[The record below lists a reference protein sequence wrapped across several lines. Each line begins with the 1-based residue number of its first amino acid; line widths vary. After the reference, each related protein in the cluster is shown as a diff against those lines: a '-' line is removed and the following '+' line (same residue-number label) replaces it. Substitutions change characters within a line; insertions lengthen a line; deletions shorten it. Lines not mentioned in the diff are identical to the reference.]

1 MANNIERNI
10 SVLYRLS
17 SRPFGVV
24 DIQEP
29 VGYENDTRSYERDKD
44 SRGFTIKTDIDLEF
58 YGNGA
63 DYIYNLFQ
71 TYGINEKCTITKYER
86 DVLSL
91 SESFKIRYIQ
101 EIDLGTCKRDS
112 RTGKV
117 TVNATEGGL
126 YDDIKNRE
134 SDEYD
139 LISNLSADNEEIG
152 SIKTVPFSPRPRSL
166 FLESLLEKTYEQYRV
181 NSVPRKAGN
190 ALTRG
195 IKTIPL
201 EVEYKSGDIVQ
212 TPFNSSVTSNTTD
225 DSQSIELGTV
235 TEVGNIFFWRSD
247 IDRELSFTL
256 DLEYVLTEFYDR
268 GLSYSNQY
276 FNLVLVTSMQDSVNT
291 FNDLVVKK
299 EVLQSV
305 NLSNEVGVKKE
316 YFRKFN
322 IELNKGESLG
332 ICFEAIGETTF
343 PIGTFGSPYVIQ
355 AYLNVT
361 KSKLTIE
368 DGQDY
373 EPTTSRAIKPLDL
386 FNRIVQKITG
396 KDNLVVSS
404 VFGNAGEYENILVDN
419 GFWARGFPDTY
430 TDSSGDEQSLQMKI
444 SFKDAFESF
453 NYLEPL
459 CWFTFYDGNVE
470 KIRIEKA
477 TYTQQNF
484 IGVDLG
490 SVDNINY
497 ESSKIDFFSNI
508 SIGHSQSMEYE
519 EISGLDE
526 PNGLSELSTF
536 ITRSKSKYSAVS
548 KIRTDAV
555 GYELIR
561 RKNFLQYPKEDTSR
575 DSNLWMHDAKPQN
588 TGVYTHNL
596 WNDSINGNQL
606 LDELPKGVFRPENLW
621 NFRLSPMNRL
631 FYGHSYSIKR
641 GLYHFPKKSIN
652 FSSSNSNQN
661 LITISN
667 GVTLKEN
674 ASLLIENLPKPRVE
688 AEMIDFTF
696 KMTQEIEDKLLGFR
710 SVNGVLVPNYFGLI
724 KYIEKGE
731 EKYGRLTKLDS
742 SDEAKVNLIKARL

>member
-1 MANNIERNI
+1 MADNIERNI
-10 SVLYRLS
+10 SVLYRLYS
-17 SRPFGVV
+17 KPFGIV

-71 TYGINEKCTITKYER
+71 TYGINEKCTLTKYER

-101 EIDLGTCKRDS
+101 EIDLGTCKRHS

-117 TVNATEGGL
+117 TVNATQGGL

-139 LISNLSADNEEIG
+139 LISTLSADNEEIG

-166 FLESLLEKTYEQYRV
+166 FLESLLTKEFEGYRV
-181 NSVPRKAGN
+181 NSVPRDAGGEI
-190 ALTRG
+190 TRG

-201 EVEYKSGDIVQ
+201 EIEYKSGDRVQ
-212 TPFNSSVTSNTTD
+212 TPFNSSATSNTTD
-225 DSQSIELGTV
+225 DSQSLEIGSV
-235 TEVGNIFFWRSD
+235 TDIGNMFFWRSD
-247 IDRELSFTL
+247 IDREEFTFNVDLKYIVTAIINRRIVLSTF
-256 DLEYVLTEFYDR
+256 R
-268 GLSYSNQY
+268 
-276 FNLVLVTSMQDSVNT
+276 FNLVLIKSAQDVDNPQ
-291 FNDLVVKK
+291 NDLVI
-299 EVLQSV
+299 EREILQTFDNTIVFGEQQSF
-305 NLSNEVGVKKE
+305 SQS
-316 YFRKFN
+316 FN
-322 IELNKGESLG
+322 TTLNKNESIG
-332 ICFEAIGETTF
+332 ICFEVFATTTNGGLF
-343 PIGTFGSPYVIQ
+343 SSPAVIQ
-355 AYLNVT
+355 LYMDVSE
-361 KSKLTIE
+361 SKLTIQ

-373 EPTTSRAIKPLDL
+373 ASTTSRAIKPLDF

-404 VFGNAGEYENILVDN
+404 VFGNGGEYENILIDN
-419 GFWARGFPDTY
+419 GFWARGFPDNY

-561 RKNFLQYPKEDTSR
+561 RKNYLEYPKEDTSR

-674 ASLLIENLPKPRVE
+674 GSLLIENLPKPRVE